1 MLTFAEELLL
11 LALDDEKGVLVQ
23 MPIMSFE
30 YGLVGAILME
40 LALMN
45 KIDTDLKNLK
55 PEMRFSIKLSALL
68 KNIQNQKMQNIGLM

>member
-30 YGLVGAILME
+30 YGLIGAILME

-45 KIDTDLKNLK
+45 KIDTDL
-55 PEMRFSIKLSALL
+55 
-68 KNIQNQKMQNIGLM
+68 